1 MNPDLFIGVVTY
13 PGTRFPESSG
23 PTGLAHSL
31 ARALEAQE
39 RTCVV
44 EVHGEDVYEPGML
57 AIDRAEVSKSIDA
70 ELAAELEW
78 RRHVTGASFHPIAAA
93 KLKVHR
99 FLRKRKYLAGANDS
113 TCTDSLGFRM
123 VRRLVNIEFAHL
135 TLMRSALE
143 TGAAW
148 ILIIEDDAAID
159 QGLLSIEEFAD
170 CMAEFFERA
179 EASRTPGYVNIS
191 RSHSENELG
200 TSAVYARETEWSPKT
215 SSHIHARVA
224 ERPVTN
230 TVCAILYRREFLT
243 ELLDELT
250 RIPLSPVLPID
261 WKLNQALMNMTK
273 RNEIIRGACWSL
285 SPAPIVQGS
294 MHSAQASSA

>member
-23 PTGLAHSL
+23 SKGLAQSL
-31 ARALEAQE
+31 ARGIEASNG
-39 RTCVV
+39 TCVV
-44 EVHGEDVYEPGML
+44 EIHGQDVYKPSL
-57 AIDRAEVSKSIDA
+57 LTIDQEEISKSIDA
-70 ELAAELEW
+70 ELATELEW
-78 RRHVTGASFHPIAAA
+78 RRHVTGTNFHPIAAT

-99 FLRKRKYLAGANDS
+99 SLRRKKFLTADDDS
-113 TCTDSLGFRM
+113 DPVESAGFRM

-135 TLMRSALE
+135 TLMRNALNA
-143 TGAAW
+143 GAAW

-159 QGLLSIEEFAD
+159 QELLSVEELAKSLV
-170 CMAEFFERA
+170 EFGERA
-179 EASRTPGYVNIS
+179 AFTSTPSFVNIS
-191 RSHSENELG
+191 RSHSDSELG
-200 TSAVYARETEWSPKT
+200 TARIYVDQAEWAPKSSPD
-215 SSHIHARVA
+215 IRAQVA

-230 TVCAILYRREFLT
+230 TVCAILYRREFLAG
-243 ELLDELT
+243 LLDEMT

-273 RNEIIRGACWSL
+273 RNEIGLGSCWSL

-294 MHSAQASSA
+294 MHTTGGAEA

>member
-23 PTGLAHSL
+23 PNGLAQSL
-31 ARALEAQE
+31 ARSIGDSGGS
-39 RTCVV
+39 CVV
-44 EVHGEDVYEPGML
+44 EVHGQDVYEPGL
-57 AIDRAEVSKSIDA
+57 LKIDQEEISKSIDA
-70 ELAAELEW
+70 ELATELEW
-78 RRHVTGASFHPIAAA
+78 RRHVTGTNFHPIAAT

-99 FLRKRKYLAGANDS
+99 SLRRKKFLTAGTNSDPVES
-113 TCTDSLGFRM
+113 TGYRM

-135 TLMRSALE
+135 TLMRNALDA
-143 TGAAW
+143 GAAW
-148 ILIIEDDAAID
+148 ILIIEDDATID
-159 QGLLSIEEFAD
+159 HELLSIEEFAKSVV
-170 CMAEFFERA
+170 EFCERA
-179 EASRTPGYVNIS
+179 AFTSTPSFVNIS
-191 RSHSENELG
+191 RSHSESELG
-200 TSAVYARETEWSPKT
+200 TDKIYVDETEWAPNSSPG
-215 SSHIHARVA
+215 IRARVA

-261 WKLNQALMNMTK
+261 WKLNQALMNMTR
-273 RNEIIRGACWSL
+273 RNQLGHGSCWSL

-294 MHSAQASSA
+294 MHTTGGSEA